1 MPYKYYVEVYSDEH
15 YLYASEIAEI
25 IGAHTSSGK
34 PHVKFVSYVYHT
46 IEKKNKIFYHTR
58 KGLREVFPLTDSDI
72 KRFADLIKN
81 SARDKSGAYIVTVR
95 SNDSSEVKTFYVY
108 TKEGE
113 DYFYGTPKF

>member
-25 IGAHTSSGK
+25 IGAYTSSGK
-34 PHVKFVSYVYHT
+34 PHVKFVSYVYHANK
-46 IEKKNKIFYHTR
+46 KKNKIFYHTR

-95 SNDSSEVKTFYVY
+95 SNDSSEVKTFYIY

-113 DYFYGTPKF
+113 DYFYGSPDF